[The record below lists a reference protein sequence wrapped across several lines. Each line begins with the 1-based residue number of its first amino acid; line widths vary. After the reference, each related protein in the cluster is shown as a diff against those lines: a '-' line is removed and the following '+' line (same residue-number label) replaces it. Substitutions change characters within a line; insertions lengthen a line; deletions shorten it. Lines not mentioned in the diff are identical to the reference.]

1 MRLSTGARRQQVLRT
16 HVDDALELMK
26 MRFRCPFKKVDSG
39 FKSDCQH
46 DKRDADDDFHVSVQI
61 RPLHR
66 RDAGV
71 FAHCCPKEGRRG
83 GRGLAASSGGQ
94 LWYAATIHVPYMY
107 GAWEVREDY

>member
-83 GRGLAASSGGQ
+83 GRGLAASSGAQ
-94 LWYAATIHVPYMY
+94 LPAVAFGP
-107 GAWEVREDY
+107 